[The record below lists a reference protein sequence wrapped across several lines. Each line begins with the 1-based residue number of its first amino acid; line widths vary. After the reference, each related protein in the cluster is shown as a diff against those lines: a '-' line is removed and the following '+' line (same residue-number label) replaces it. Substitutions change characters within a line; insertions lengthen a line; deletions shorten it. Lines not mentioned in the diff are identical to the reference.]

1 MLAEL
6 TVKNVATIE
15 EIRWSLRG
23 GFTALTGETGA
34 GKSILIDSVQMLLGE
49 KTSKDIIRHGAEKAS
64 VEGVFTDIDTETE
77 NILSELGITPEEDK
91 TLIIRRELTAEG
103 RSVCRINGKAAT
115 LSSVKEIGRRVV
127 NMHGQHE
134 NQLLLDEGNHLNF
147 LDNYANTE
155 IEKEKYLS
163 CYRSLIEIKKKINK
177 FNETLGEKQRRI
189 SYLNDAVSE
198 LSALNLKEGEEKE
211 LMSAKAEVAN
221 AEKINAAVSDG
232 YTVLISGE
240 NSVCDRLYG
249 IKSEISSLEK
259 IKPSFKELAER
270 LESLITEAK
279 DIASELNAAEI
290 GRSYMSI
297 DALEDRLE
305 LIRRTKIKYNMLD
318 ADGLIK
324 FKSDAESEIEELTN
338 SEETAAALKDEYRK
352 KLSELED
359 LAKALREKR
368 KRLGAELDKRI
379 IDELSYLD
387 MNKVRFVTEISDLMR
402 NGKRS
407 YSDTGGDAVRFL
419 ISANVGEEPKPL
431 AKIASGGEI
440 SRLMLAVKAVMADKI
455 AIPTLIFDEID
466 TGVSG
471 KTASKIGSKMKQISA
486 HAQVIC
492 VTHLAQIA
500 AKANNQYKI
509 TKTAENGRSYSNVN
523 ELTGEARVEELA
535 RIIGGETITEAAKAT
550 AKELMEN

>member
-134 NQLLLDEGNHLNF
+134 NQLLLDEGNHLHF

-455 AIPTLIFDEID
+455 PIPTLIFDEID

-523 ELTGEARVEELA
+523 ELTGEERVEELA

>member
-387 MNKVRFVTEISDLMR
+387 MNKVRFVTEISDLTR

-471 KTASKIGSKMKQISA
+471 KTASKIGSKMKQISD